1 MISSRQTSAHDHNID
16 AAIKCLRAVK
26 GTQLNSTQLTAQ
38 LSCYSSGPKSTDTTP
53 EEHNTHTEWIQH
65 VERHALLRV
74 YTQKSPSTIEQI
86 SQPLLRSSAT
96 THTRWNISST
106 SLNSPIIIL
115 TAKINTYSLAFT
127 FPLYRDVSIN
137 SSDVGHFK
145 LAHPLTL
152 QIFIRLFT
160 YAWRQTGYG
169 DLKPDPRWNISQAWR
184 AQLTWLEAHW
194 SAYGSYICIGSVT

>member
-1 MISSRQTSAHDHNID
+1 MPTCRTGHS
-16 AAIKCLRAVK
+16 
-26 GTQLNSTQLTAQ
+26 TQLNSTRSLTQLILVRSQIDGHHARGTLHSHRVTTTRWTAR
-38 LSCYSSGPKSTDTTP
+38 TTSRIHS
-53 EEHNTHTEWIQH
+53 EIAVNH
-65 VERHALLRV
+65 RADLL
-74 YTQKSPSTIEQI
+74 
-86 SQPLLRSSAT
+86 T
-96 THTRWNISST
+96 TAPFLGNYHTRWNISST
-106 SLNSPIIIL
+106 SLNFTRLYNNNL

-152 QIFIRLFT
+152 QIFIRLFK